1 VELRYT
7 LSFSRAEI
15 LALPVEVKQSLATI
29 NPEVA
34 DVLGVVTADT
44 PRPQNVIM
52 QDGTPTIPAERGQPN
67 QASTVDP
74 AIQAAG
80 GAAMPPGYPLPM
92 ANSAPP
98 VSINPVVPSAVP
110 DTTGIPQPPP
120 SPAPPISPIPQPQT
134 APVAGNVTR
143 EDMSGIIGKAMVD
156 FGNEQHRVL
165 NVLQKA
171 GSMGILENV
180 NLNTLS
186 DANAPQLLQMLNSE
200 LGTNYA
206 PSA

>member
-1 VELRYT
+1 
-7 LSFSRAEI
+7 
-15 LALPVEVKQSLATI
+15 
-29 NPEVA
+29 
-34 DVLGVVTADT
+34 
-44 PRPQNVIM
+44 
-52 QDGTPTIPAERGQPN
+52 
-67 QASTVDP
+67 
-74 AIQAAG
+74 
-80 GAAMPPGYPLPM
+80 
-92 ANSAPP
+92 
-98 VSINPVVPSAVP
+98 
-110 DTTGIPQPPP
+110 
-120 SPAPPISPIPQPQT
+120 
-134 APVAGNVTR
+134 VTR

-156 FGNEQHRVL
+156 FGDEQHRVL